1 MQKSYLEAPQGGGE
15 AADITEI
22 SLPCLRVKRRL
33 PLPLPLPLSLRV
45 LILKGVITRNSSG
58 RRCQRDALRG
68 AFVGAQNENV
78 TAASVMLAR
87 KRIEVMISQ
96 TIVGKRLRENAP
108 AGRGRLDK
116 RLNER
121 TVLPC

>member
-1 MQKSYLEAPQGGGE
+1 MQKSYLEAPRGGGG

-22 SLPCLRVKRRL
+22 SLPCLRVKRR
-33 PLPLPLPLSLRV
+33 LPLPLPLSLRV

-96 TIVGKRLRENAP
+96 T
-108 AGRGRLDK
+108 
-116 RLNER
+116 
-121 TVLPC
+121 VLYRAQLLVKGCVKMRPRAEGG